1 MPANISLHLNIGIK
15 KLEIITQLIQLF
27 PYAIIGSVLAGM
39 ICAFLGTFVVTQ
51 RVVFLGAVLT
61 QVAVAGVAFSFLHL
75 IDISGW
81 IANIFGI
88 NNDGH
93 IFQHQFDP
101 AFYSLLF
108 AVIVVFIF
116 SQTYRQKLL
125 TQDSI
130 LGIIFV
136 TAISMRIMFIQKSP
150 IAEVSE
156 IEAILKGD
164 LLFIG
169 QTEVFVLLGIL
180 MCTIAV
186 FTIFSKQFR
195 FVTFDAESANAHGIN
210 SHFWLL
216 FFYVLVG
223 VGISLTT
230 RFVGDVFTF
239 AYLIIPS
246 VIGIMLAKTVKQVI
260 IISMFIGALLPPIS
274 LYLAFKFD
282 FSSGP
287 TAVVLAFI
295 IFIIVYF
302 YKKFRDN

>member
-1 MPANISLHLNIGIK
+1 M
-15 KLEIITQLIQLF
+15 EIITQLIQLF
-27 PYAIIGSVLAGM
+27 PYAIIGSILAGI

-75 IDISGW
+75 INISAW

-88 NNDGH
+88 NNEGH

-108 AVIVVFIF
+108 AVIVVLIF
-116 SQTYRQKLL
+116 SQTYRQKIL

-136 TAISMRIMFIQKSP
+136 TAISARIMFIQKSP
-150 IAEVSE
+150 VAEVSE

-169 QTEVFVLLGIL
+169 QTEVYVLLGIL
-180 MCTIAV
+180 LFTIAV
-186 FTIFSKQFR
+186 FLIFSKQFK
-195 FVTFDAESANAHGIN
+195 FVTFDADSASAHGIN

-216 FFYVLVG
+216 FFYIIVG

-246 VIGIMLAKTVKQVI
+246 VVGIILAKTVKQVI
-260 IISMFIGALLPPIS
+260 IIAMLIGAILPPIS

-287 TAVVLAFI
+287 TAVVVAFL
-295 IFIIVYF
+295 IFLIVYF
-302 YKKFRDN
+302 YKKLSNN